1 MESQLQSLID
11 KIRTDGVAEAEKQG
25 KAVIDEAEQKAARL
39 LADAESQAEGILDRA
54 KQDAARTEE
63 AGKKALEQAGRNL
76 VLGLERNITDLF
88 DRVLKAEI
96 AEALTPDV
104 LASLLE
110 SVIGKWGP
118 ESGVVVELS
127 EKDSEAL
134 TKGLLAKVQERVKG
148 GVTLKSVE
156 TVDAGFSISE
166 KNGSVFYDFTAGGI
180 AEILAEYLNPML
192 GEILKKG
199 VK

>member
-25 KAVIDEAEQKAARL
+25 KEVIDEAEKRAARVV
-39 LADAESQAEGILDRA
+39 ADAESQAQGILDRA
-54 KQDAARTEE
+54 KQDAARTED

-76 VLGLERNITDLF
+76 VLGLERNITELF
-88 DRVLKAEI
+88 DRVLKDEI
-96 AEALTPDV
+96 SEALTPEI
-104 LASLLE
+104 LAGLLE
-110 SVIGKWGP
+110 SVIGKWEP
-118 ESGVVVELS
+118 ESGVVVELGP
-127 EKDSEAL
+127 KDSEQL
-134 TKGLLAKVQERVKG
+134 TKGLLAKVQERAKG
-148 GVTLKSVE
+148 GVTLKPVE
-156 TVDAGFSISE
+156 TLDAGFSISE
-166 KNGSVFYDFTAGGI
+166 KNGSVFYDFTSGGI

>member
-25 KAVIDEAEQKAARL
+25 KEVIDEAEKRAARVV
-39 LADAESQAEGILDRA
+39 ADAESQAQGILDRA
-54 KQDAARTEE
+54 KQDAARTED

-76 VLGLERNITDLF
+76 VLGLERNITELF
-88 DRVLKAEI
+88 DRVLKDEI
-96 AEALTPDV
+96 SEALTPEI
-104 LASLLE
+104 LAGLLE
-110 SVIGKWGP
+110 SVIGKWEP
-118 ESGVVVELS
+118 ASGVVVELG
-127 EKDSEAL
+127 EKDSEQL
-134 TKGLLAKVQERVKG
+134 TQGLLAKVQERAKG
-148 GVTLKSVE
+148 GVTLKPVE
-156 TVDAGFSISE
+156 TLDAGFSISE
-166 KNGSVFYDFTAGGI
+166 KNGSVFYDFTSGGI

>member
-11 KIRTDGVAEAEKQG
+11 KIRTDGVAEAERQG

-39 LADAESQAEGILDRA
+39 VADAESQAEGILERA
-54 KQDAARTEE
+54 KQDAARTED

-76 VLGLERNITDLF
+76 VLGLERNITELF
-88 DRVLKAEI
+88 DRVLKEDI
-96 AEALTPDV
+96 AQALTPEV
-104 LASLLE
+104 LANLLD

-127 EKDSEAL
+127 EKDSEKL
-134 TKGLLAKVQERVKG
+134 TEGLLAKVQERAKG
-148 GVTLKSVE
+148 GVTLKPVE
-156 TVDAGFSISE
+156 TVDAGFSLSE
-166 KNGSVFYDFTAGGI
+166 KNGSVFYDFTSGGI